1 MITKE
6 SEDRLKAW
14 LHWKT
19 AELERGQLDESEK
32 LFYSDIKGLLAERDA
47 YREAAINMLCN
58 VFKESDAAAL
68 KGLPVTVRIPRREV
82 VTKHLDAEAARILE
96 GKGELPDQNENSR

>member
-47 YREAAINMLCN
+47 YRELSIREHAKTKSFIHGR
-58 VFKESDAAAL
+58 AAAY
-68 KGLPVTVRIPRREV
+68 IPDEV
-82 VTKHLDAEAARILE
+82 LVDVKWIDAEAARILE
-96 GKGELPDQNENSR
+96 GKGEKK